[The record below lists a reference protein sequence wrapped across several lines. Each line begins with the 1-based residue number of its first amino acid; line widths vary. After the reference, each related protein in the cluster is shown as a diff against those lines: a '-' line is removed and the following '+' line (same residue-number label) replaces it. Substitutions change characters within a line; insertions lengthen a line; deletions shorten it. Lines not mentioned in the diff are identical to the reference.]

1 MLCSR
6 DMSVAVRYPHVIKP
20 DAAPAHL
27 ERVPR
32 VSVAMIV
39 KDYLFYGWSIEEMCR
54 QHPYLK
60 PAEAHSAMAY
70 YFDHKDEIEAEILAD
85 SELVQSAQF
94 KPSPFVLRQGSVGE
108 L

>member
-1 MLCSR
+1 
-6 DMSVAVRYPHVIKP
+6 MSVAIRYPHIVKP
-20 DAAPAHL
+20 DATPAHL

-32 VSVAMIV
+32 VSVSMIV

-85 SELVQSAQF
+85 SELVQSTQF
-94 KPSPFVLRQGSVGE
+94 KPSPFVTRMRSLGK